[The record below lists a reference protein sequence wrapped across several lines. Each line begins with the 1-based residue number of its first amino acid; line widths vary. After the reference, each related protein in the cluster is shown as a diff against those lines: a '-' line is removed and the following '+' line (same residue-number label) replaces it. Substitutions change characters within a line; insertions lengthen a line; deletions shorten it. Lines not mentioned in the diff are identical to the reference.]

1 MKNEWEVISMIQ
13 GYLNQTATWHKVIGQ
28 NEYSE
33 PIFADPVTIIVRW
46 EGKRR
51 LVRDNEGREVVS
63 EARVFCIE
71 PVKPGDVLRYDDRD
85 WPVIAVSTVPGL
97 DGKESHREVAV

>member
-1 MKNEWEVISMIQ
+1 MIE
-13 GYLNQTATWHKVIGQ
+13 GYLNQRAVWKRKTGQ
-28 NEYSE
+28 NEYGE
-33 PIFADPVTIIVRW
+33 PVTSSKIIKVRW

-71 PVKPGDVLRYDDRD
+71 PVNPGDKLEYDGRE
-85 WPVIAVSTVPGL
+85 WPVIAVSIVPGL
-97 DGKESHREVAV
+97 DGKENHRECAV

>member
-1 MKNEWEVISMIQ
+1 MIKD
-13 GYLNQTATWHKVIGQ
+13 YLNQTAIWHFTTGQ
-28 NEYSE
+28 MNEYGE
-33 PIFADPVTIIVRW
+33 PVTKKKTIKVRW

-71 PVKPGDVLRYDDRD
+71 PVKPGDILKYEDRD
-85 WPVIAVSTVPGL
+85 WPVISVSIVPGL
-97 DGKESHREVAV
+97 DGSENHREVAV

>member
-1 MKNEWEVISMIQ
+1 MIQ
-13 GYLNQTATWHKVIGQ
+13 DYLNQTATWKRVVGQ
-28 NEYSE
+28 NMYGE
-33 PIFADPVTIIVRW
+33 PKTEEKEIKVRW

-63 EARVFCIE
+63 EARVFCVE
-71 PVKPGDVLRYDDRD
+71 PVKPGDLLEYAGRE

-97 DGKESHREVAV
+97 DGIDNHRECAV

>member
-1 MKNEWEVISMIQ
+1 MIE
-13 GYLNQTATWHKVIGQ
+13 GYLNQRAVWKRKIGQ
-28 NEYSE
+28 NEYGE
-33 PIFADPVTIIVRW
+33 PVTKQKTIKVRW

-63 EARVFCIE
+63 EARVFCVE
-71 PVKPGDVLRYDDRD
+71 PVKPGDILEHGGRE
-85 WPVIAVSTVPGL
+85 WPVIAVSSVPGL

>member
-1 MKNEWEVISMIQ
+1 MIKD
-13 GYLNQTATWHKVIGQ
+13 YLNQTATWHYTAGQ
-28 NEYSE
+28 MNEYGE
-33 PIFADPVTIIVRW
+33 PQTSSKSIKVRW

-63 EARVFCIE
+63 EARVFCTE
-71 PVKPGDVLRYDDRD
+71 SVKPGDELEFGGRR

-97 DGKESHREVAV
+97 DGKESHRECAV

>member
-1 MKNEWEVISMIQ
+1 MIQ
-13 GYLNQTATWHKVIGQ
+13 DYLNQIATWKRVVGQ
-28 NEYSE
+28 NMYGE
-33 PIFADPVTIIVRW
+33 PETEEKEIKVRW

-63 EARVFCIE
+63 EARVFCVE
-71 PVKPGDVLRYDDRD
+71 PVKPGDLLEYAGRE

-97 DGKESHREVAV
+97 DGKENHRECAV

>member
-1 MKNEWEVISMIQ
+1 MIT
-13 GYLNQTATWHKVIGQ
+13 GYLNQTAIWHYSTGQ
-28 NEYSE
+28 MNEYGE
-33 PIFADPVTIIVRW
+33 PEFGSKTIKVRW

-63 EARVFCIE
+63 EARVFCTE
-71 PVKPGDVLRYDDRD
+71 AVKPGDILEHGGRE

-97 DGKESHREVAV
+97 DGIDSHRECSV

>member
-1 MKNEWEVISMIQ
+1 MIE
-13 GYLNQTATWHKVIGQ
+13 GYLNQRAVWKRVVRL
-28 NEYSE
+28 NEYGE
-33 PIFADPVTIIVRW
+33 PVTKQKTIKVRW

-71 PVKPGDVLRYDDRD
+71 PVKPGDELEFDGRR
-85 WPVIAVSTVPGL
+85 WPVIAVSTIPGL
-97 DGKESHREVAV
+97 DGNESHREVAL

>member
-1 MKNEWEVISMIQ
+1 MIQ
-13 GYLNQTATWHKVIGQ
+13 GYLNQSSTWYKVIGQ

-33 PIFADPVTIIVRW
+33 PILADPVTVKVRW

-63 EARVFCIE
+63 EARGFCTE
-71 PVKPGDVLRYDDRD
+71 AVKPGDELEFGGCS
-85 WPVIAVSTVPGL
+85 WPVIAVSTVPDL
-97 DGKESHREVAV
+97 DGKEAHKEVAV

>member
-1 MKNEWEVISMIQ
+1 MIQ
-13 GYLNQTATWHKVIGQ
+13 EYLNQTATWKRVIGQ
-28 NEYSE
+28 NMYGE
-33 PIFADPVTIIVRW
+33 PEFDTKEIKVRW

-63 EARVFCIE
+63 EARVFCVE
-71 PVKPGDVLRYDDRD
+71 PVKPGDLLEFTGRE

>member
-1 MKNEWEVISMIQ
+1 MIKD
-13 GYLNQTATWHKVIGQ
+13 YLNQTITWKRVIGR
-28 NEYSE
+28 NMYGE
-33 PIFADPVTIIVRW
+33 PETEEKGIKVRW

-63 EARVFCIE
+63 EARVFCTE
-71 PVKPGDVLRYDDRD
+71 AVKPGDELEYNGRS

-97 DGKESHREVAV
+97 DGSESHREVAV

>member
-1 MKNEWEVISMIQ
+1 MIE
-13 GYLNQTATWHKVIGQ
+13 GYLNQRAVWKRKTGQ
-28 NEYSE
+28 NEYGE
-33 PIFADPVTIIVRW
+33 PVTKKKTIKVRW

-71 PVKPGDVLRYDDRD
+71 PVKPGDILKYEDRD
-85 WPVIAVSTVPGL
+85 WPVISVSIVPGL
-97 DGKESHREVAV
+97 DGIDSHRECAV

>member
-1 MKNEWEVISMIQ
+1 MIE
-13 GYLNQTATWHKVIGQ
+13 GYLNQRAVWKRVVGQ
-28 NEYSE
+28 NMYGE
-33 PIFADPVTIIVRW
+33 PVTKQKTIKVRW

-63 EARVFCIE
+63 EARVFCVE
-71 PVKPGDVLRYDDRD
+71 PVKPGDILEHGGRE

-97 DGKESHREVAV
+97 DGKEIHREVAV

>member
-1 MKNEWEVISMIQ
+1 VVAQMIQ
-13 GYLNQTATWHKVIGQ
+13 DYLNQIATWKRVIGQ
-28 NEYSE
+28 NMYGE
-33 PIFADPVTIIVRW
+33 PEFDTKEIKVRW

-63 EARVFCIE
+63 EARVFCMGAI
-71 PVKPGDVLRYDDRD
+71 KPGDLLEYNGRE

>member
-1 MKNEWEVISMIQ
+1 MIQ
-13 GYLNQTATWHKVIGQ
+13 GYLNQSSTWYKVIGQ

-33 PIFADPVTIIVRW
+33 PILADPVTVKVRW

-63 EARVFCIE
+63 EARVFCTE
-71 PVKPGDVLRYDDRD
+71 AVKPGDELELDGRR
-85 WPVIAVSTVPGL
+85 WPVIAVSTVPDL
-97 DGKESHREVAV
+97 SGKEAYREVAV

>member
-1 MKNEWEVISMIQ
+1 MIRC
-13 GYLNQTATWHKVIGQ
+13 YLNQTAVWKYVIGQ
-28 NEYSE
+28 NMYGE
-33 PIFADPVTIIVRW
+33 PETEEKEIRVRW

-63 EARVFCIE
+63 EARVFCVE
-71 PVKPGDVLRYDDRD
+71 PVKPGDILEHGGRE

-97 DGKESHREVAV
+97 DGSESHREVAV

>member
-1 MKNEWEVISMIQ
+1 MIRC
-13 GYLNQTATWHKVIGQ
+13 YLNQTAIWKYVIDQ
-28 NEYSE
+28 NEYGE
-33 PIFADPVTIIVRW
+33 PEFGSKEIRVRW

-63 EARVFCIE
+63 EARVFCVE
-71 PVKPGDVLRYDDRD
+71 PVKPGDILEHGGRE
-85 WPVIAVSTVPGL
+85 WSAIAVSIVPGL

>member
-1 MKNEWEVISMIQ
+1 MIRD
-13 GYLNQTATWHKVIGQ
+13 YLNQTAVWKYVIGQ
-28 NEYSE
+28 NMYGE
-33 PIFADPVTIIVRW
+33 PETEEKEIKVRW

-63 EARVFCIE
+63 EARVFCVE
-71 PVKPGDVLRYDDRD
+71 PVKPGDILEHGGRE

-97 DGKESHREVAV
+97 DGKERHRECAV

>member
-1 MKNEWEVISMIQ
+1 MIKD
-13 GYLNQTATWHKVIGQ
+13 YLNQAANWHRVTGQ
-28 NEYSE
+28 NEYGE
-33 PIFADPVTIIVRW
+33 PVTSSKTIKVRW

-51 LVRDNEGREVVS
+51 LVRDSQGREVVS
-63 EARVFCIE
+63 EARVFCTE
-71 PVKPGDVLRYDDRD
+71 AVKPGDILEHGGRE

>member
-1 MKNEWEVISMIQ
+1 MIE
-13 GYLNQTATWHKVIGQ
+13 GYLNQRAVWKRKTGS
-28 NEYSE
+28 NEYGE
-33 PIFADPVTIIVRW
+33 PVTKQKTIKVRW

-71 PVKPGDVLRYDDRD
+71 PVKPGDILEYEDRD

-97 DGKESHREVAV
+97 DGKENHRECAV